1 MARVI
6 EQVIAVK
13 VSRLVKDGQERDRVL
28 SEEQTVALLQSIP
41 ELAES
46 VIDDPSV
53 VVEVIELE

>member
-13 VSRLVKDGQERDRVL
+13 VSRLVKDGQERDLVL

-46 VIDDPSV
+46 LIDDESV
-53 VVEVIELE
+53 VVEVIELK

>member
-6 EQVIAVK
+6 EQMIAVK
-13 VSRLVKDGQERDRVL
+13 VSRIVKDGHDGDL
-28 SEEQTVALLQSIP
+28 ALTKEQTATLLQSIP